1 MQEYPVKRGYTKGLE
16 ESVANGIRQIFETE
30 PQRMN
35 DHYQISYG
43 ALRLLDVSV
52 GADGKSILVR
62 TESNRDAD
70 DAQILDTNRR
80 YRRFLDVV
88 TGYTTKERVKKSKS
102 IE

>member
-43 ALRLLDVSV
+43 ALGLLDVSV
-52 GADGKSILVR
+52 GADGKSIRVR